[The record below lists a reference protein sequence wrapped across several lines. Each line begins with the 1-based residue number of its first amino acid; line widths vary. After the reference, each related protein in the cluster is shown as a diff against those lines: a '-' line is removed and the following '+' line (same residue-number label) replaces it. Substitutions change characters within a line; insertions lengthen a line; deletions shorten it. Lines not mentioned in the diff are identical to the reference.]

1 MIDFLACFLQCVK
14 KYPERFAVE
23 DRDGERRTTY
33 KELDEFSGRIAA
45 YLKSLGVKKDS
56 LVAIAL
62 EKGMEFVAVQMAV
75 LKCGAAFVPL
85 SKTMGEDRF
94 QFVLKDCGPDLIF
107 EKDHLE
113 SAKTFDPLPFAEWAN
128 SDEHDLAMIIYTSGS
143 TGMPKGVM
151 EEYGAYR
158 FMYAGTAM
166 PVLTPYDKEN
176 DAVRFA
182 NVAPVTFS
190 AFSIITFSV
199 LYFQGTVCLVSDS
212 LLKNAGL
219 YVQYLVENK
228 IEIMF
233 LTASLVKTFS
243 EIPNLSLKAIALSSE
258 RVSDVFSKSFDILN
272 LYCNTELMSTVC
284 LFKLDKAYSNTP
296 IGKGCEYTDMLL
308 LNDGAVSE
316 TEGEICLTLPF
327 FRGYLNQPNE
337 TKKVFITIEGKRFY
351 RTGDI
356 ARRGDDGLLY
366 VLGRVDDMVKINGNR
381 VEPAEIE
388 KALKKV
394 IGTNVVAV
402 KAFDCNGR
410 KMLCAYYQ
418 KETKIS
424 EEKISSA
431 LKPLLPDYM
440 IPSYFMQMDKI
451 PLNANGKIDKLSLP
465 VPVFKAN
472 HAKYVS
478 PRTDLEKK
486 LCESFRKVLNKCSEN
501 GEIGEVGIDDDF
513 ILLGGDSISAME
525 LIIECKLAPLTV
537 QLVYENRTPRRIAA
551 SLETRVQD
559 DAPCS
564 AKTKPMVVDEKLPLP
579 YSQQYFVDFQNK
591 NPGSLIYNFPLR
603 FELLESVDPD
613 KFCSALKSV
622 VKSHPALYSVI
633 EKNGNGFVQYPKVE
647 IIDSIKT
654 EHVSEN
660 ELNLNVSNFVQPF
673 SFDGSPLFRCRLL
686 KTEKRFTVLVDA
698 YHVIMDGFSWNIFLT
713 EIEKAYEGKSL
724 EDDGYYRYVKRELA
738 YEKSPDF
745 KKNMALFYSLFDG
758 ASFSYFPKIDF
769 DMPNVDAKVEREILC
784 KDEITCFCNKKHFS
798 KNEFFICATV
808 LAMYMYNGSGNV
820 AFTWTWNGRND
831 LDVMRTIGLLIR
843 EFPIA
848 IRLTPQMKVVD
859 VLNECRRQIILA
871 ISHEKCQYGMAD
883 DLHGDELCFLY
894 QGDMY
899 DVDENGL
906 SSSVESLELPSQ
918 GANNIFDIEI
928 CENTDAASILLDYD
942 GGKYKCESAEKFAQF
957 FIKSCR
963 IILNTDENLELT
975 LEKSIN

>member
-1 MIDFLACFLQCVK
+1 MIDFLARFLQCVK
-14 KYPERFAVE
+14 KYPERFALE

-33 KELDEFSGRIAA
+33 KELDEFSGRIAS

-75 LKCGAAFVPL
+75 LKCGAAFIPL

-94 QFVLKDCGPDLIF
+94 QFVLKDCRPDLIF
-107 EKDHLE
+107 EKDSLE
-113 SAKTFDPLPFAEWAN
+113 SAKTFEPLPFAEWAN

-272 LYCNTELMSTVC
+272 LYCNTELMSTAC

-316 TEGEICLTLPF
+316 TEGEICLALPY

-337 TKKVFITIEGKRFY
+337 TEKVFITIEGKRFY

-394 IGTNVVAV
+394 IGTNIVAV
-402 KAFDCNGR
+402 KPFDCNGR

-418 KETKIS
+418 KETEIS

-431 LKPLLPDYM
+431 LKPLLPHYM
-440 IPSYFMQMDKI
+440 IPSHFMRLDKM
-451 PLNANGKIDKLSLP
+451 PLNANGKIDKPSLP
-465 VPVFKAN
+465 VPEFESN
-472 HAKYVS
+472 HVEYIP
-478 PRTDLEKK
+478 PRMDLEKK
-486 LCESFRKVLNKCSEN
+486 LCDAYRKVLSEKS
-501 GEIGEVGIDDDF
+501 EIGEVGIDDDF
-513 ILLGGDSISAME
+513 LLLGGDSVGAME
-525 LIIECKLAPLTV
+525 LIVECRMPRLTV
-537 QLVYENRTPRRIAA
+537 QLIYENRTPRRIAA
-551 SLETRVQD
+551 ALESLEQDNVQSN
-559 DAPCS
+559 AEP
-564 AKTKPMVVDEKLPLP
+564 TLITGGEKFPLP
-579 YSQQYFVDFQNK
+579 FTQRYFVEFQNK
-591 NPGSLIYNFPLR
+591 NPGSLIYNFPLY
-603 FELLESVDPD
+603 FKMFESVDPE
-613 KFCSALKSV
+613 KVCSAVKRV

-633 EKNGNGFVQYPKVE
+633 EKDGDGYVQYPKVE
-647 IIDSIKT
+647 ILDSIKV
-654 EHVSEN
+654 ENVSES
-660 ELNLNVSNFVQPF
+660 ELDSIVSNFVQPF
-673 SFDGSPLFRCRLL
+673 VFDGTPLFRCRLI
-686 KTEKRFTVLVDA
+686 KSEKRFVVLVDA
-698 YHVIMDGFSWNIFLT
+698 HHAVIDGISWNVLLG
-713 EIEKAYEGKSL
+713 EMEEAYGGKSF
-724 EDDGYYRYVKRELA
+724 EDDGYYRYIQKVNA
-738 YEKSPDF
+738 YESSPDY
-745 KKNMALFYSLFDG
+745 KKDVALFDSLYEG
-758 ASFSYFPKIDF
+758 SSFSHFPKIDF
-769 DMPNVDAKVEREILC
+769 ERPNVDGKVEQEILC
-784 KDEITCFCNKKHFS
+784 KDEITAFCKRMHVS
-798 KNEFFICATV
+798 KNEFFICAAV
-808 LAMYMYNGSGNV
+808 LAIYRYNGGGNV
-820 AFTWTWNGRND
+820 AFTWSWNGRND
-831 LDVMRTIGLLIR
+831 MDVLRTVGLMIR
-843 EFPIA
+843 DLPIVV
-848 IRLTPQMKVVD
+848 RLTPQIKILE
-859 VLNECRRQIILA
+859 VLKECQRQILFA
-871 ISHEKCQYGMAD
+871 IQHGKCEYGMGLCQKK
-883 DLHGDELCFLY
+883 DLDELCFEY

-899 DVDENGL
+899 DMEDNNLV
-906 SSSVESLELPSQ
+906 SSMDILEIPSQ
-918 GANNIFDIEI
+918 GANNILDIEI
-928 CENTDAASILLDYD
+928 CENAEALSILLDYD
-942 GGKYKCESAEKFAQF
+942 AGRYKAESMDKFAHL
-957 FIKSCR
+957 FIESCGE
-963 IILNTDENLELT
+963 ILKADENIIFIP
-975 LEKSIN
+975 EKM